1 MVDSHVV
8 VARID
13 KIRDCVSKLRVFADL
28 GEDAFIEDSAATD
41 GAERNMQIAIQS
53 AIDIGNHVVADMD
66 LGTPKDYKDIF
77 QLLAKNKIISVGLA
91 RKLISMTGLRNVLV
105 HDYLEVD
112 LQLIY
117 RIIKNELSD
126 FDEFISAILKLI

>member
-1 MVDSHVV
+1 VVDSHVV

-41 GAERNMQIAIQS
+41 GAKRNMQITIQS

-66 LGTPKDYKDIF
+66 LGRQVREGAVPLPSI
-77 QLLAKNKIISVGLA
+77 
-91 RKLISMTGLRNVLV
+91 
-105 HDYLEVD
+105 
-112 LQLIY
+112 
-117 RIIKNELSD
+117 
-126 FDEFISAILKLI
+126 

>member
-1 MVDSHVV
+1 VVDSHVV